1 MCQLGARLHYA
12 TAECFHQHGLLG
24 RLYTDIYCTGYIRAL
39 AFILERWP
47 GAKNLAARLN
57 ARQSER
63 LPARLIWQFPLF
75 GLRYVAELRRAKS
88 RGEQSAIFLWANRTF
103 ERNVLAA
110 GFAKFDTV
118 FAFNTAAA
126 DIFRRAKERG
136 LLCILEQTI
145 APLEK
150 EEEIIS
156 EEYWRAGVARRVEK
170 SLGEIVAK
178 ERSEW
183 ALADLII
190 VGSPFVAQTLTHLG
204 VPARK
209 VAIVPYGVDSALL
222 ARPTTNRSPPD
233 GQRPLRVVF
242 IGNDMVRKGVRYL
255 IEAARELGPRRVSV
269 SVLGQVNDAERS
281 WLGEADNV
289 DFVGFVERKSVGD
302 HLRESDVLVLPSL
315 CEGSAIVTY
324 EALANGIPVICTENT
339 GSVVTNGHDGFLVPL
354 RDARAISAC
363 CRFFSISHRC
373 SKQCAPTRLSPQ

>member
-63 LPARLIWQFPLF
+63 LPPRLIWQFPLF
-75 GLRYVAELRRAKS
+75 GLRYVPELRRAKS

-110 GFAKFDTV
+110 GFDEFDTV

-170 SLGEIVAK
+170 SLGEIAAK

-183 ALADLII
+183 ALADLIV

-209 VAIVPYGVDSALL
+209 VAIVPYGVNSALL
-222 ARPTTNRSPPD
+222 AP
-233 GQRPLRVVF
+233 
-242 IGNDMVRKGVRYL
+242 
-255 IEAARELGPRRVSV
+255 PRRTGHHPMGSDPCEWYSSV
-269 SVLGQVNDAERS
+269 MTWFGRA
-281 WLGEADNV
+281 
-289 DFVGFVERKSVGD
+289 FV
-302 HLRESDVLVLPSL
+302 
-315 CEGSAIVTY
+315 I
-324 EALANGIPVICTENT
+324 
-339 GSVVTNGHDGFLVPL
+339 
-354 RDARAISAC
+354 
-363 CRFFSISHRC
+363 
-373 SKQCAPTRLSPQ
+373 